1 LWTLWKDVRL
11 SPKLLCAVLETF
23 FLFALERYLATE
35 SVFFRRQFTMH
46 SLHYSNF
53 LAESVRLNKLC
64 GQHTADNENSFLLI
78 TTKKTVLRLFLL
90 ASLNIKLT
98 LMLRYDRM
106 VSVHRQ
112 LVSTTS
118 ARKKRLIKKYNV
130 RFTIYLVLR
139 F

>member
-1 LWTLWKDVRL
+1 
-11 SPKLLCAVLETF
+11 VLETF

-78 TTKKTVLRLFLL
+78 TTKKDGVKVVLTCFFEYKTY
-90 ASLNIKLT
+90 AYAQI
-98 LMLRYDRM
+98 
-106 VSVHRQ
+106 
-112 LVSTTS
+112 
-118 ARKKRLIKKYNV
+118 
-130 RFTIYLVLR
+130 
-139 F
+139 